1 MVSVGPGKRFET
13 NLKQSIGDSL
23 IRLYDTT
30 NGFAG
35 VKNPCDFIYYTYP
48 YMYLLEL
55 KSIKGD
61 SFSFSII
68 TDNQKTQLEYFSH
81 IKGVNPLIVVE
92 FREHQRVFAIPW
104 SVIRRTMEHKQH
116 LSIKDC
122 EVIVNVGELPVH
134 YKKVNFTLEKSLFDF
149 HLRILGELNMCGGE
163 YNE

>member
-61 SFSFSII
+61 SFPFSII

-122 EVIVNVGELPVH
+122 EVIVNVGELPVK
-134 YKKVNFTLEKSLFDF
+134 YQRINFKLDKETFDS
-149 HLRILGELNMCGGE
+149 RIFLMAQLKECGNNG
-163 YNE
+163 

>member
-61 SFSFSII
+61 SFPFSII

-104 SVIRRTMEHKQH
+104 SVIRRTMRHKQH

-122 EVIVNVGELPVH
+122 EVIVSVGELPVK
-134 YKKVNFTLEKSLFDF
+134 YQRINFKLDKETFDS
-149 HLRILGELNMCGGE
+149 RIFLMAQLKECGNNG
-163 YNE
+163 